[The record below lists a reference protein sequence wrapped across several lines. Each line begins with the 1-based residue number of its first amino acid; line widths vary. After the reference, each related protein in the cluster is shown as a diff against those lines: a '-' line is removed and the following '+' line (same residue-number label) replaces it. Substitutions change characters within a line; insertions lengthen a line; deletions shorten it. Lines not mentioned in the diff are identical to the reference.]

1 MEENMTDK
9 QMEILLTLV
18 ADKFSACKTMEDV
31 EAAVK
36 EVREMAKKE
45 KGMSHEEVNS
55 SCDIPLFCCLFQ
67 RNIQMIRLFLTF
79 CLKKRRPPLPCLF
92 GVLNLLNLC
101 ALL

>member
-36 EVREMAKKE
+36 EVREMTKK
-45 KGMSHEEVNS
+45 KSLPIKAGRVMDRAGGLAAA
-55 SCDIPLFCCLFQ
+55 CP
-67 RNIQMIRLFLTF
+67 IQDYYTVGRKKCQSRL
-79 CLKKRRPPLPCLF
+79 RRP
-92 GVLNLLNLC
+92 GKK
-101 ALL
+101 

>member
-18 ADKFSACKTMEDV
+18 ADKFSACKTMEYV

-45 KGMSHEEVNS
+45 KPA
-55 SCDIPLFCCLFQ
+55 D
-67 RNIQMIRLFLTF
+67 
-79 CLKKRRPPLPCLF
+79 
-92 GVLNLLNLC
+92 
-101 ALL
+101 

>member
-18 ADKFSACKTMEDV
+18 ADKFAACQNMEDV

-45 KGMSHEEVNS
+45 KPA
-55 SCDIPLFCCLFQ
+55 D
-67 RNIQMIRLFLTF
+67 
-79 CLKKRRPPLPCLF
+79 
-92 GVLNLLNLC
+92 
-101 ALL
+101 

>member
-45 KGMSHEEVNS
+45 KPA
-55 SCDIPLFCCLFQ
+55 D
-67 RNIQMIRLFLTF
+67 
-79 CLKKRRPPLPCLF
+79 
-92 GVLNLLNLC
+92 
-101 ALL
+101 